1 MSNTLTTIAPIL
13 YSAAKEVAAEPVGML
28 NAINMNFDNKG
39 VAKNDTVRVPV
50 APTRTISAFTPAAV
64 STTGTDATSS
74 AVAVTIADSNKVS
87 WHLDGEQIRS
97 LENGGNYQDWVRQM
111 TLQGMRALR
120 NDAEAKAWAEG
131 RKNSTRASGAPA
143 TDPFATTVGNLTAA
157 RQILLDNGAPMADL
171 QLVIDSAAGTALR
184 NLGLVQNAYQAGSA
198 DQLITGQ
205 FQPMFGFK
213 IRESAQIVSTTAGTG
228 SGATTNNAGYAVGTT
243 TITLASA
250 GTGTLLA
257 GDYVTFAGDSNIYCL
272 TSGSADVSAGG
283 TITLAA
289 PGLKVAMSAATKAI
303 TVKAASKQNL
313 AFERSSIVGVVRPPL
328 IPANAT
334 IDQLEVTDSNG
345 MTYLM
350 LDIQQ
355 YGQRTMELHLAYGFK
370 AVNPEFISTI
380 LA

>member
-1 MSNTLTTIAPIL
+1 MSNTLTTIAPVL
-13 YSAAKEVAAEPVGML
+13 YSAAKEVAAESVGFL

-39 VAKNDTVRVPV
+39 VAKGDTVRVPV
-50 APTRTISAFTPAAV
+50 APVRTISAFTPAAV
-64 STTGTDATSS
+64 STAGTDATSS
-74 AVAVTIADSNKVS
+74 AVAVSIADSNKVS

-97 LENGGNYQDWVRQM
+97 LENGGNYQDWLKQM

-120 NDAEAKAWAEG
+120 NDAEAKAWAEA
-131 RKNSTRASGAPA
+131 RKNSTRATGAPA
-143 TDPFATTVGNLTAA
+143 TDPFASTVGNLTAA
-157 RQILLDNGAPMADL
+157 RQILLDNGSPMSDL
-171 QLVIDSAAGTALR
+171 QLVIDSAAGTSLR

-213 IRESAQIVSTTAGTG
+213 IRESAQIVSTTAGTA
-228 SGATTNNAGYAVGTT
+228 SGATTSNAGYAVGTT

-250 GTGTLLA
+250 GTNTLLA

-289 PGLKVAMSAATKAI
+289 PGLKIAMSAATKAI
-303 TVKAASKQNL
+303 TVKAASKQNI
-313 AFERSSIVGVVRPPL
+313 AFERNAIVGVVRPPL
-328 IPANAT
+328 IPVNAT
-334 IDQLEVTDSNG
+334 IDQMEVTDSNG

-355 YGQRTMELHLAYGFK
+355 YGMRSFELHLAYGFK